1 MGCSVSNAK
10 SSMNAPK
17 DREVKFPL
25 VENTNKQFSLFGVE
39 QYMWDSVAVELA
51 GRMEKQKIEIEYDRN
66 EIKRLQEHYRISGGK
81 QVEPDLSPYDETA
94 YAYSGTLNWFFHP
107 DYQLSFTAS
116 HNERLPTPMELY
128 YHGQHIATNSF
139 EYGNKD
145 LKKSSQ
151 IMWSWAWAIKL
162 NVLAIK

>member
-1 MGCSVSNAK
+1 
-10 SSMNAPK
+10 MNAPK

-81 QVEPDLSPYDETA
+81 QVEPDLSPMMKRLMPIPARLTG
-94 YAYSGTLNWFFHP
+94 SSTLTI
-107 DYQLSFTAS
+107 SF
-116 HNERLPTPMELY
+116 RLLPRTMNAC
-128 YHGQHIATNSF
+128 QR
-139 EYGNKD
+139 
-145 LKKSSQ
+145 Q
-151 IMWSWAWAIKL
+151 WSCIITGSILLLIRLNTAIKT
-162 NVLAIK
+162 